1 MEQKGIIIIL
11 CVVIAVLII
20 GILMM
25 GPLSKEDTNLSIA
38 DKKLSVGDSL
48 VVVLADSSGNP
59 IGDATV
65 KIKLADDDGTL
76 IEEDATTNSKGK
88 AKLEMEEKGKYTV
101 ECSFDGDD
109 KYSASSASD
118 KISVKKATTKEVNDD
133 KTSNYDSVSGLSSDG
148 YSYYPEYGPEVDS
161 VGCTREYAIANNWH
175 YLPQTID
182 GKDAGVYAPY
192 DSKNGCYHT

>member
-1 MEQKGIIIIL
+1 M
-11 CVVIAVLII
+11 VIAVLII

-48 VVVLADSSGNP
+48 VVVLTDSSGNP

-109 KYSASSASD
+109 KYSSSSTAGN
-118 KISVKKATTKEVNDD
+118 ITVKKATTKVVDEQQTST
-133 KTSNYDSVSGLSSDG
+133 KTHSSKYAPNG
-148 YSYYPEYGPEVDS
+148 GIYPEYGPEVDS
-161 VGCTREYAIANNWH
+161 FGNTREEAIAKDMH
-175 YLPQTID
+175 YIETEID
-182 GKDAGVYAPY
+182 GKTVGGYVAIDPN
-192 DSKNGCYHT
+192 NGYYHF